1 VLFKKNE
8 GNLGKLIKI
17 YREEIQREVRRTKL
31 GIYAEENSLKAVET
45 ATSSMI
51 ETPTEIVDE
60 YLDMTTMELVD
71 EEFNRE
77 IESKKEQAEK
87 NRLAAL
93 AKLAARKKQREEEMR
108 LEEEAKVAAMIAE
121 SGHLFFE

>member
-1 VLFKKNE
+1 VLFKKDE
-8 GNLGKLIKI
+8 GNLRKLTKI
-17 YREEIQREVRRTKL
+17 YREEIQRDVRRTKL
-31 GIYAEENSLKAVET
+31 GIYAEENNVKAVEIGPST
-45 ATSSMI
+45 
-51 ETPTEIVDE
+51 TEAPEENLDE
-60 YLDMTTMELVD
+60 GLDMTTMELID
-71 EEFNRE
+71 EEFNKE